1 MEYFCDVGGI
11 MQKADLCSGSYVESV
26 LFISLSDDGEL
37 EGSSF
42 LESGIYLC
50 MVCDKSERE
59 LEYIE
64 AMRTEI
70 DTRATR
76 SPVTIS
82 ARWLTSSADLKA
94 EFGHSNCR
102 FPSSSRSRESR
113 GE

>member
-70 DTRATR
+70 DTRGYKIAGDYICEVVDEFCGPEGRIWTLKLQI
-76 SPVTIS
+76 PVQ
-82 ARWLTSSADLKA
+82 LKK
-94 EFGHSNCR
+94 S
-102 FPSSSRSRESR
+102 
-113 GE
+113 GEPG